1 MTVLVAEGL
10 ESRLTRQ
17 EFVEETQAMVFA
29 RAEMKQNFSFIIVPT
44 VTDAAIVV
52 QINDFSDAD
61 LIKNK

>member
-1 MTVLVAEGL
+1 
-10 ESRLTRQ
+10 
-17 EFVEETQAMVFA
+17 MVFA